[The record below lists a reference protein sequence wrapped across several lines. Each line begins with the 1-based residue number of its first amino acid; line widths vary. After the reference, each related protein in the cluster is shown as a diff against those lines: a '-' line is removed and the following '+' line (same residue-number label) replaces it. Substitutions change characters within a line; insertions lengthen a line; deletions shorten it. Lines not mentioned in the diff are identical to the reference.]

1 MIVFGTLLDPRK
13 LSAKSARSPSRSDEQ
28 SDEAKVP
35 SERQKYAWEPW
46 SGTGLRVHALQ
57 LDRLNLIEYRLC
69 ACFVGRHNA
78 FDKKEGPIPVLS
90 YVAISRACFPCVYH
104 SCCYPFSR
112 HQRTPS
118 RLQYNLNSPAH
129 FCASREVSQ
138 KSQWTISK
146 VSSSTEWIW
155 MPIAHPHP
163 PRPSYN
169 RRKPDPDSPQDW
181 PNRLLS

>member
-1 MIVFGTLLDPRK
+1 MIVFGTL

-46 SGTGLRVHALQ
+46 SGTGLRVHALS

-69 ACFVGRHNA
+69 ACFVQHSTR
-78 FDKKEGPIPVLS
+78 KKGP
-90 YVAISRACFPCVYH
+90 SR
-104 SCCYPFSR
+104 CYPTWQFHGHVFLVCIIPAVILSPDIPADTQSPTV
-112 HQRTPS
+112 H
-118 RLQYNLNSPAH
+118 LNSPAH

>member
-1 MIVFGTLLDPRK
+1 MRMLCRSSQCIRQERRAHPGVILRGNFTGMFSLCVSFLL
-13 LSAKSARSPSRSDEQ
+13 LSF
-28 SDEAKVP
+28 
-35 SERQKYAWEPW
+35 
-46 SGTGLRVHALQ
+46 LQ
-57 LDRLNLIEYRLC
+57 TY
-69 ACFVGRHNA
+69 
-78 FDKKEGPIPVLS
+78 
-90 YVAISRACFPCVYH
+90 
-104 SCCYPFSR
+104 
-112 HQRTPS
+112 QRTPR

>member
-1 MIVFGTLLDPRK
+1 MMIVFGTLLDPRK

-112 HQRTPS
+112 HTSGHPVAYSTTSTPLHTS
-118 RLQYNLNSPAH
+118 AH
-129 FCASREVSQ
+129 LGR
-138 KSQWTISK
+138 
-146 VSSSTEWIW
+146 
-155 MPIAHPHP
+155 
-163 PRPSYN
+163 
-169 RRKPDPDSPQDW
+169 
-181 PNRLLS
+181 